1 MGWGRGRGG
10 GGKAGEKKNA
20 CKRNYVTFNVS
31 KDCKEVVEYIIAEVK
46 KNKMIKGVKESMAM
60 LHQVEGINK

>member
-1 MGWGRGRGG
+1 MTHTPGWGKGR
-10 GGKAGEKKNA
+10 KKKKYA
-20 CKRNYVTFNVS
+20 CKRNYMLLLTS

-46 KNKMIKGVKESMAM
+46 KRMIKGVKEGMTM